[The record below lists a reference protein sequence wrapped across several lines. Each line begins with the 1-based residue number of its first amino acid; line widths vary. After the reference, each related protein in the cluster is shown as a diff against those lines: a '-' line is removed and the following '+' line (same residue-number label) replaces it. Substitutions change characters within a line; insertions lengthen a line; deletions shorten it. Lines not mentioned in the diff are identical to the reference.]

1 MSGRPLITFWGTR
14 GSIATPGRSTE
25 KYGGNTS
32 CVSVLWGGRQFIFDA
47 GTGIRGLGVEIMAG
61 SPAAGKTELNLFL
74 SHTHWDHIQGMPFF
88 QPAYSPRF
96 RLNIWGQEKRDVML
110 ESVLSGQMDSNYFPV
125 PMSALGS
132 DLAVHP
138 IGDAAIRGHGSV
150 EVDGVK
156 VSFQEMDHPGG
167 SLAFRL
173 EKDGICLVYATDNE
187 LNRQFDDKGDPL
199 PGSEVGRDYLEFIR
213 GADLLIADGQY
224 TDEEY
229 RSKVGWGHTTVS
241 LLSRIAHKAGVR
253 HLAVYHHDPMH
264 TDSFLDSLSSE
275 FIRLYKESAP
285 PMEVLWAR
293 EGLTLQL

>member
-1 MSGRPLITFWGTR
+1 MSSRPLITFWGTR

-32 CVSVLWGGRQFIFDA
+32 CVNVVWENRHFIFDA

-61 SPAAGKTELNLFL
+61 SPTASKTEINLLL

-138 IGDAAIRGHGSV
+138 ISAETIRTQSSV
-150 EVDGVK
+150 QVDGVK

-167 SLAFRL
+167 SIAFRL
-173 EKDGICLVYATDNE
+173 EKDGTRLVYATDNE
-187 LNRQFDDKGDPL
+187 LNRQFDADGNPFPD
-199 PGSEVGRDYLEFIR
+199 SEIGKAYFEFIR

-229 RSKVGWGHTTVS
+229 RSKVGWGHTSVS
-241 LLSRIAHKAGVR
+241 LLSRIAHKAGVK

-275 FIRLYKESAP
+275 FIKRYKESTP
-285 PMEVLWAR
+285 SMEILWAR